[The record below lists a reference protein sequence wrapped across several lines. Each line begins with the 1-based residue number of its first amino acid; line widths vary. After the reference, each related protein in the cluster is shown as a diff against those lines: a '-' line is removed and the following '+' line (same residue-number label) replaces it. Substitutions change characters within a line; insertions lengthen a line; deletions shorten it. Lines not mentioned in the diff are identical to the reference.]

1 MIALYIEGKYVELFN
16 DENITLTK
24 QIRNFKD
31 VTSVVSDYT
40 KSFNVPATD
49 ANNAIFTHYYDIS
62 IVNGFNPHVKVN
74 AVIEVDS
81 LPVFEGIIELLGV
94 SFDHNEPQ
102 SYQIVFYGATKSL
115 ASIYGE
121 DTLRDIDFTDYDH
134 PANVSTIQDSW
145 SGTLL
150 SGAIKY
156 PVWDYHEGVTWGLGV
171 DVPHNI
177 RINGRGFSIDD
188 FRPAIRLRELVT
200 KCIEHAGYDF
210 EPNGLFSDRYFD
222 TLYTLPVNQAG
233 RVYDPS
239 LKDHYKFDADQT
251 NTLDTTAVGYT
262 TLVYSVTTGNAGGA
276 LDITTGEYTA
286 EFTGQYDFYFQV
298 GVTGFTAASGY
309 TPNLQIVAYVNGT
322 YHNTILTVTGTGQT
336 AITFSLNIAK
346 GDVLTIRHSCPTGCR
361 ISNYE
366 WRCDTAPYGMR
377 GQVIHMEQ
385 MMPNVKIADFLQG
398 VLKTFN
404 SIIYEDGGVYNI
416 KNIDNWYDAG
426 SITDWT
432 QYIDMSSATHKKLPV
447 PKRISFSHQKMND
460 ITSLDFFKRNN
471 REFGSVEFKPDVDFT
486 EGELVVQSP
495 FSIVVPQILNKINS
509 QYKTIGVTD
518 LDIPILLDNDLKP
531 ASGNLML
538 FFMSNSAYLSSDNY
552 FALGA
557 LKSSYP
563 HAGTFEDFTANT
575 STNSLAFSLEQDING
590 KIPVNTLYK
599 KWWSTYIA
607 RIFAKSSRRVS
618 IKAYLPV
625 GEWLTLDMSNTI
637 RIADYYY
644 KIEDISYN
652 IVTGEAQLNLF
663 TYTPV
668 TIGNIETADDV
679 VTFPVDYVT
688 PSNENLI
695 FKESVLD
702 ALNNTQNING
712 TKYVNLGQIPKM
724 VSNMEYVTQGVT
736 NLVANQYPKHLHM
749 EKGAV
754 DILVSASAY
763 TIVTEYDS
771 LEDFNNGDISG
782 NTTLGTWTTSQ
793 GTWVEVM
800 CSVAWQGH
808 DKLKVALLRD
818 GIPLKEQEVYQSS
831 GSITLLD
838 TTYLSNVS
846 ILEVGL
852 IYTGG
857 GEDRVFNIQCDFE
870 INQKP

>member
-1 MIALYIEGKYVELFN
+1 
-16 DENITLTK
+16 
-24 QIRNFKD
+24 
-31 VTSVVSDYT
+31 
-40 KSFNVPATD
+40 
-49 ANNAIFTHYYDIS
+49 
-62 IVNGFNPHVKVN
+62 
-74 AVIEVDS
+74 
-81 LPVFEGIIELLGV
+81 
-94 SFDHNEPQ
+94 
-102 SYQIVFYGATKSL
+102 
-115 ASIYGE
+115 
-121 DTLRDIDFTDYDH
+121 
-134 PANVSTIQDSW
+134 
-145 SGTLL
+145 
-150 SGAIKY
+150 
-156 PVWDYHEGVTWGLGV
+156 
-171 DVPHNI
+171 
-177 RINGRGFSIDD
+177 
-188 FRPAIRLRELVT
+188 
-200 KCIEHAGYDF
+200 
-210 EPNGLFSDRYFD
+210 
-222 TLYTLPVNQAG
+222 
-233 RVYDPS
+233 
-239 LKDHYKFDADQT
+239 
-251 NTLDTTAVGYT
+251 
-262 TLVYSVTTGNAGGA
+262 
-276 LDITTGEYTA
+276 
-286 EFTGQYDFYFQV
+286 
-298 GVTGFTAASGY
+298 
-309 TPNLQIVAYVNGT
+309 
-322 YHNTILTVTGTGQT
+322 
-336 AITFSLNIAK
+336 
-346 GDVLTIRHSCPTGCR
+346 
-361 ISNYE
+361 
-366 WRCDTAPYGMR
+366 
-377 GQVIHMEQ
+377 
-385 MMPNVKIADFLQG
+385 
-398 VLKTFN
+398 
-404 SIIYEDGGVYNI
+404 
-416 KNIDNWYDAG
+416 
-426 SITDWT
+426 
-432 QYIDMSSATHKKLPV
+432 
-447 PKRISFSHQKMND
+447 
-460 ITSLDFFKRNN
+460 
-471 REFGSVEFKPDVDFT
+471 
-486 EGELVVQSP
+486 
-495 FSIVVPQILNKINS
+495 
-509 QYKTIGVTD
+509 
-518 LDIPILLDNDLKP
+518 
-531 ASGNLML
+531 ML

-712 TKYVNLGQIPKM
+712 SKYVNLGQIPKM

-754 DILVSASAY
+754 DILVSASVY

-818 GIPLKEQEVYQSS
+818 GIPLKEQEVFQSS

-838 TTYLSNVS
+838 TTFLSDVS
-846 ILEVGL
+846 VLEVGL